1 MNSVV
6 LVGRIIADPEL
17 RTTAS
22 NLPVVS
28 FTLAV
33 DKRGANRQE
42 GGQTADFINCV
53 AWRANA
59 TNMANYVK
67 KGNKLCVKGSI
78 STRTYT
84 AQDGNKR
91 YVVEVV
97 ADEVEFMTLRA
108 RDDQA
113 SGQQLPA
120 PDPFA
125 DNAGSDYAPFEK
137 QETKDDFDPFAE
149 D

>member
-1 MNSVV
+1 MNCVV
-6 LVGRIIADPEL
+6 LVGRITADPEL
-17 RTTAS
+17 RTTTS

-33 DKRGANRQE
+33 DKRGAGRQE
-42 GGQTADFINCV
+42 NGQTADFINCV
-53 AWRANA
+53 AWRSNA

-84 AQDGNKR
+84 AQDGTNR
-91 YVVEVV
+91 HVVEVV
-97 ADEVEFMTLRA
+97 ADEVEFLTPRPK
-108 RDDQA
+108 DDQA
-113 SGQQLPA
+113 SGQQMPA

-125 DNAGSDYAPFEK
+125 DNAGSDYAPFENKEAK
-137 QETKDDFDPFAE
+137 QDFDPFAE